1 MDESRG
7 DHRGRLPAGAR
18 EINGPKNKINERARW
33 HARANAEMNGRFV
46 PTSRVSPP
54 QGRMVTVRSGGLAVS
69 AALRRFGGWAL
80 IYGSGET
87 PMPNPPEEWWLDDAL
102 AKEMGLDID
111 AIEAIAFLITPTPV
125 NNPQPGNYEKGN
137 TFARAVFARL
147 FRLALRGDGLQFRW
161 NCCWCPIS
169 TR

>member
-18 EINGPKNKINERARW
+18 EIMAQKIKIMNERW

-54 QGRMVTVRSGGLAVS
+54 QGRMMTVRSGGLAFS

-87 PMPNPPEEWWLDDAL
+87 SMPNPPEEWWFDDAL
-102 AKEMGLDID
+102 AKKMGLDID
-111 AIEAIAFLITPTPV
+111 AIEAITPTPV
-125 NNPQPGNYEKGN
+125 SHPRPGNYERGN
-137 TFARAVFARL
+137 TFARPVFGRL
-147 FRLALRGDGLQFRW
+147 CRLALRGDRLQFRW